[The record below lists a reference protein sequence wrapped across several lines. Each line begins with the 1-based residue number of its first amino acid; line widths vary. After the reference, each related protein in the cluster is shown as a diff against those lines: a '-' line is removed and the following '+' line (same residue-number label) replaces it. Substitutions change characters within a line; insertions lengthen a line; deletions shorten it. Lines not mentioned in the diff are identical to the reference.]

1 MAEKLMVGQFCFE
14 DKETYEL
21 AQKEAQFIDAMRNK
35 YNLSDG
41 KNALKIYLKAVE
53 EKVFSTIVGYSFLNE
68 LRLTILKMGKI
79 PEKKLPVI
87 PVKSGSGGGAAP
99 VAATSVSTIGKGD
112 AGARYK
118 RLYEGQCILNKRLKV
133 VLFAAIVLVIAFVI
147 IDWKSQYSVFT
158 YFTDYKAK
166 MEEELVNKYEEWE
179 MNLQERENALNGGT
193 P

>member
-21 AQKEAQFIDAMRNK
+21 AQKEAQFIDTMRNK
-35 YNLSDG
+35 YNLLDG

-68 LRLTILKMGKI
+68 LRLTILKTGKI

-87 PVKSGSGGGAAP
+87 PVKSGSGGGTAP
-99 VAATSVSTIGKGD
+99 VAASSVSTIGKGD

-118 RLYEGQCILNKRLKV
+118 RLYEGQCILNKRLKI
-133 VLFAAIVLVIAFVI
+133 VLFAVIVLVIAFVI

-179 MNLQERENALNGGT
+179 MNLQEREKALNGGT

>member
-21 AQKEAQFIDAMRNK
+21 AQKEAQFIDTMRNK
-35 YNLSDG
+35 YNLLDG

-68 LRLTILKMGKI
+68 LRLTILKTGKI

-87 PVKSGSGGGAAP
+87 PVKSGSGGGATP
-99 VAATSVSTIGKGD
+99 VAASSVSTIGKGD

-118 RLYEGQCILNKRLKV
+118 RLYEGQCILNKRLKI
-133 VLFAAIVLVIAFVI
+133 VLFAVIVLVIAFVI

-179 MNLQERENALNGGT
+179 MNLQEREKALNGGT